1 VNKTRLE
8 AFSDGVFA
16 IVITLLILN
25 VRVPDGRTLTFQS
38 LQPLVPALATF
49 AHHHMLHF
57 IKQVSR
63 RLLWL
68 NLLVL
73 LCVVFIPFP
82 ASLLGTGFNNPL
94 AVRLYGLS
102 LIATNASG
110 LFFWLYAI
118 SQSELMVSS
127 VTKEFARA
135 VIRIHSFPMLV
146 YGLAV
151 VLAGWSTKAS
161 LVLYAAVPLFFIL
174 PNPLLERRIGTATR
188 TVSSEDSR

>member
-1 VNKTRLE
+1 
-8 AFSDGVFA
+8 
-16 IVITLLILN
+16 
-25 VRVPDGRTLTFQS
+25 VPDGRTLTFQS

-49 AHHHMLHF
+49 VLSFIMVGVYWIAHHHMLHF
-57 IKQVSR
+57 IKQVNR

-118 SQSELMVSS
+118 SQSELNGFVGNERVCAGCDQDSFIPDACLWPGCRARGLEHKGEFSS
-127 VTKEFARA
+127 VCR
-135 VIRIHSFPMLV
+135 
-146 YGLAV
+146 G
-151 VLAGWSTKAS
+151 
-161 LVLYAAVPLFFIL
+161 AA
-174 PNPLLERRIGTATR
+174 LLHPSKPAA
-188 TVSSEDSR
+188 